1 MKHIDLGN
9 DDELDP
15 DKTEAIPPSDVPSLS
30 HAETQ
35 AHAASEK
42 WADDLV
48 RKVTTPPPLE
58 KQLGGAE
65 DVVSLL
71 RDARVISAVAAAA
84 DAAIKSRDAVST
96 KPADSTTLG
105 DVVASITL
113 LSGTVGQVLSAVH
126 GVNPNQYTSPIG
138 PSAPPQYQY
147 TSPIGPSLPPAPP
160 AGGPP
165 LPSGPQPVPPGGGGP
180 IINAPPRHRQIMD
193 RRKRRSS
200 MKKPQLSTVM
210 QHGGSAM
217 AGFAK
222 AGVAGAIAGFTFS
235 LANGTKAVNR
245 FESELNRAAQG
256 FEKFAPQTQKA
267 RANQQ
272 VTEIG
277 VEMRRGQALDA
288 RMAEFVTLQ
297 TEVSAS
303 FEDFKTR
310 LFKILLDV
318 FVPVMRGIWDA
329 FVTFWEWIR
338 DYGLQL
344 ADALDKIATTLM
356 SIALVGEAAGKGVSS
371 IANMIREL
379 LKKAEEDGAI
389 RDPFIDQLLNM
400 QVPMYAAPKP
410 FRRNRNRPRGMGA
423 IP

>member
-58 KQLGGAE
+58 KQSGGAE
-65 DVVSLL
+65 GVVSLL

-113 LSGTVGQVLSAVH
+113 LNGTVGQVLSAVH

-138 PSAPPQYQY
+138 PSAPPQNQY

-180 IINAPPRHRQIMD
+180 IINAPPRHRQIMN
-193 RRKRRSS
+193 RRKRRVQRRDPIQSQ
-200 MKKPQLSTVM
+200 KKERS
-210 QHGGSAM
+210 GGGMGVVAT
-217 AGFAK
+217 AAIGAVGGFAGGLLSATRMLSNFTRQIED
-222 AGVAGAIAGFTFS
+222 AGYS
-235 LANGTKAVNR
+235 
-245 FESELNRAAQG
+245 
-256 FEKFAPQTQKA
+256 FEKYAPQVQVAK
-267 RANQQ
+267 ANQQ
-272 VTEIG
+272 ITNIDI
-277 VEMRRGQALDA
+277 EMRRARVLDS
-288 RMAEFVTLQ
+288 RFAEFTDLQ
-297 TEVSAS
+297 TDANKILGEFKTQAMKVVLDSVLPLMKTGVDLLKHIDESSAS
-303 FEDFKTR
+303 VKETY
-310 LFKILLDV
+310 
-318 FVPVMRGIWDA
+318 W
-329 FVTFWEWIR
+329 
-338 DYGLQL
+338 
-344 ADALDKIATTLM
+344 
-356 SIALVGEAAGKGVSS
+356 SIAQWGASFFLSKDEMKTLAED
-371 IANMIREL
+371 IRRKLEGIN
-379 LKKAEEDGAI
+379 KNTKPKSNATPVA
-389 RDPFIDQLLNM
+389 DPFMDQFLNM

-410 FRRNRNRPRGMGA
+410 FRRNRNRPKRMGA